1 MNRQSLD
8 IWDDFPPEAVK
19 YFKNFG
25 FHFNAKACKVAVEGM
40 YKRNTATNKM
50 EKIEPWTKDQVDEM
64 LKNHG
69 VVLENNTLHDYVFV
83 ANMAKADFFKSSL
96 PTEKEVAMWIKDYVD
111 DPDAVDGQIFNRWF
125 SDRMLSGNPV
135 DWAEIL

>member
-8 IWDDFPPEAVK
+8 IWDDFPPEAKK

-40 YKRNTATNKM
+40 KKKNAATGKL
-50 EKIEPWTKDQVDEM
+50 EKIDPWTKEQVDEM
-64 LKNHG
+64 LKKHN
-69 VVLENNTLHDYVFV
+69 VKLENNVMHDYVFV
-83 ANMAKADFFKSSL
+83 ANMGKADFYKSSL
-96 PTEKEVAMWIKDYVD
+96 SDEKQLALWVKDYVD

-125 SDRMLSGNPV
+125 ADRMFSGEPI
-135 DWAEIL
+135 DWGEIL